1 MIWDVRIACENVLQH
16 FIDER
21 NKAPHCVICDAV
33 LFQYQDDIFNYLY
46 LLEVRD
52 KKIYDMNHR
61 IIQYMFEHYPY
72 KDKNLHRHHISYKK
86 DIQVPMCS
94 TCHGRVHNLKD
105 DFKYSKWK
113 PIDKKPK
120 DFRMFKTNLYKPLGD

>member
-1 MIWDVRIACENVLQH
+1 MWDIKTACDNVLQH
-16 FIDER
+16 YIDER

-52 KKIYDMNHR
+52 KKIYDMTCR
-61 IIQYMFEHYPY
+61 IIQYMYEHYPY
-72 KDKNLHRHHISYKK
+72 RDKNLHRHHISYKK
-86 DIQVPMCS
+86 DIQVPMCHSCHNKVHS
-94 TCHGRVHNLKD
+94 TIGNPELD
-105 DFKYSKWK
+105 KWK

-120 DFRMFKTNLYKPLGD
+120 NQNSFATNLFKPFK